1 MSELFDTFDMF
12 PMGSLDRFVRLRAG
26 KVTNPYNPDVGGS
39 DWTHPEELA
48 VEGFLSS
55 SSSATRTS
63 DLDRR
68 VSSTAVLTIPDPD
81 SDIKVGD
88 RIRPEPADGR
98 MWTVSG
104 IPARDRNPFTGW
116 RPTMEV
122 QLEEVVG

>member
-1 MSELFDTFDMF
+1 MSELFDTPDAF

-26 KVTNPYNPDVGGS
+26 KTANPYNPDAGGS
-39 DWTHPEELA
+39 DWANPEELV
-48 VEGFLSS
+48 VEGFLAS

-81 SDIKVGD
+81 VDIKVGD

-98 MWTVSG
+98 MWTVGG
-104 IPARDRNPFTGW
+104 IPARARNPFTGW
-116 RPTMEV
+116 HPTMEV